1 MMWLPFMTLQVV
13 QISNVAR
20 EEARQ
25 VLNEID
31 FSRATEGHYFARMPA
46 VDIRSGFSGSF
57 GELANARMPSMDQN
71 LDTTMSYLCRRRL
84 CCSRE

>member
-1 MMWLPFMTLQVV
+1 MRPPVITLWVMQVAYV
-13 QISNVAR
+13 VG

>member
-1 MMWLPFMTLQVV
+1 MGPPVITLWVV
-13 QISNVAR
+13 QIEYVAG